1 MSRRVTQVYWI
12 NNKQMLDWKS
22 TQMEVSGTWLPAR
35 DTRISLPFIERVKHA
50 WRVLTNQADVLYWQ
64 HLD

>member
-12 NNKQMLDWKS
+12 NNKQMRDWKS
-22 TQMEVSGTWLPAR
+22 TQMEYSGIWLPAR
-35 DTRISLPFIERVKHA
+35 DIQLKLTIKERVKHA
-50 WRVLTNQADVLYWQ
+50 WRVLTNQADVLYWP